1 MNRPEIRD
9 IFILLMLFLALLTV
23 NGYAQGTVYL
33 VLGSD
38 TAIWEGMSTSR
49 YHNTYNLGLY
59 TDPQRNAYRVMDDE
73 FRNRIVDSNGTPIKL
88 TWWMMAGNIFRYATN
103 RNVPVPNIMTLHLMK
118 RFHLESIEEFGDELS
133 LHYHTF
139 DWFDYSGDG
148 RYWWNQTETFMQLK
162 DDWDVTLAQFLLEE
176 NIFPISF
183 RSGWHY
189 MDNEWQQVLDELLPY
204 SLHNDWPA
212 KRTDTTEPLDNTFDW
227 SRAPSEF
234 IPYRPAPDDYQVPGD
249 GKGWNVRS
257 LFLGRVTQQLMD
269 DIFEKASRGIDQV
282 VCLWAHL
289 PELDFLD
296 NIEKVNTHAHAAA
309 VKYPEVVFRY
319 DTAVEAMQ
327 RWRGVYGEPQPEVIL
342 SDIPYGEGLRFRVQ
356 TDKPIFQT
364 VPFVALKDIYENYMI
379 VPMEETGIYEWTS
392 IDSYP
397 LNILAKVGAAVTDTT
412 GNLETR
418 YVVYLPDD
426 IYIDIGESSYTE
438 KYGTWSDSDRAAW
451 FNQGRFATLSA
462 NDSASISWSI
472 PIETPGRYNVF
483 VQFPTMNSITD
494 SLVFKMTQKGNPI
507 DLNGDFQLFMPD
519 DWNHLATIETDPT
532 DVIGIDLTG
541 YSKSVNQAVMP
552 APVFKI
558 TPLVRDRELY
568 VQPGFLNIGEVS
580 QNDTVKVDMNLT
592 NRGIEPLIITGI
604 SSTGGNIDFD
614 VSLPFDIAPMQLLSV
629 PLRFFASTVQ
639 TLNDTVVIYSNDPM
653 RSAYKI
659 PFSADVRLYFKIVDN
674 EDSLN
679 YHEEGNWATSVAQA
693 YGPSSRFSYLQNVG
707 ASAYFTAV
715 LNFTGMYSVSQIVPT
730 TVNAAN
736 KALYILSMDGI
747 KLDSVY
753 VNQNQGS
760 GDWVQIFETM
770 LREGSTVRIKVTN
783 DGTGSG
789 EAVLRADAVRF
800 ALIQE
805 LMNIDDDLFPLPD
818 RITLR
823 QNYPNPFNPVTTI
836 SYLLPRQMYVSL
848 KVYDLLGREVMTLVR
863 EDQNGGEHVI
873 LFNATG
879 LPSGTYFY
887 QLQAEDFTG
896 TKKLILLQ

>member
-1 MNRPEIRD
+1 
-9 IFILLMLFLALLTV
+9 
-23 NGYAQGTVYL
+23 
-33 VLGSD
+33 
-38 TAIWEGMSTSR
+38 MSTSR

-59 TDPQRNAYRVMDDE
+59 TDPQRNAYRVMDPD
-73 FRNRIVDSNGTPIKL
+73 FRARIVDSYSTPVKL

-103 RNVPVPNIMTLHLMK
+103 RNVPVPNIMTLYLMK

-148 RYWWNQTETFMQLK
+148 RYWWNQTETFMQLTE
-162 DDWDVTLAQFLLEE
+162 DWDVTLAQFLLEE
-176 NIFPISF
+176 NIFPVSF

-204 SLHNDWPA
+204 SMHNDWPA

-227 SRAPSEF
+227 SRASNEF
-234 IPYRPAPDDYQVPGD
+234 IPYRPSPEDYQVPGD

-257 LFLGRVTQQLMD
+257 LFFGRVTQQLMD
-269 DIFEKASRGIDQV
+269 DIFEKANRGIDQV

-309 VKYPEVVFRY
+309 EKYPDVVFRY

-327 RWRGVYGEPQPEVIL
+327 RWRGLFGEPQPEVVF
-342 SDIPYGEGLRFRVQ
+342 SDIASGDRVRFRVS

-364 VPFVALKDIYENYMI
+364 APFVALKNVYENYMI
-379 VPMEETGIYEWTS
+379 VPMEETGIFEWTS
-392 IDSYP
+392 TESYP
-397 LNILAKVGAAVTDTT
+397 ANTLAKVGTAVTDTT

-418 YVVYLPDD
+418 FLEYLPDD
-426 IYIDIGESSYTE
+426 LYIDIGEGGYTE
-438 KYGTWSDSDRAAW
+438 RYGVWDYSDRAAW
-451 FNQGRFATLSA
+451 FNRGRAATLA
-462 NDSASISWSI
+462 AYDSASVSWSV
-472 PIETPGRYNVF
+472 PLETPGRYNVF
-483 VQFPTMNSITD
+483 AQFPSMNGSTD
-494 SLVFKMTQKGNPI
+494 SLVFQMTR
-507 DLNGDFQLFMPD
+507 NGSHVDVNADARLFITN
-519 DWNHLATIETDPT
+519 DWNYLTTIETGPAD
-532 DVIGIDLTG
+532 GIEIILTG
-541 YSKSVNQAVMP
+541 YSQPASSATMP

-558 TPLVRDRELY
+558 TPLVRDRELF
-568 VQPGFLNIGEVS
+568 VLPGFLNIGEVS
-580 QNDTVKVDMNLT
+580 QYDTVNVDLTLT
-592 NRGIEPLIITGI
+592 NRGIEPLLITGI
-604 SSTGGNIDFD
+604 SSTGGNIDID
-614 VSLPFDIAPMQLLSV
+614 VWLPFFVIAPMQRLSV
-629 PLRFFASTVQ
+629 PLRFIASTVQ
-639 TLNDTVVIYSNDPM
+639 TLNDTVVIYSNDPI
-653 RSAYKI
+653 RSVYKI

-736 KALYILSMDGI
+736 KALYTLSMDGI

-753 VNQNQGS
+753 INQNLDS
-760 GDWVQIFETM
+760 GDWVQIFETI
-770 LREGSTVRIKVTN
+770 LREGSTVRVRVTN

-896 TKKLILLQ
+896 TKKLILLR

>member
-1 MNRPEIRD
+1 
-9 IFILLMLFLALLTV
+9 
-23 NGYAQGTVYL
+23 
-33 VLGSD
+33 
-38 TAIWEGMSTSR
+38 
-49 YHNTYNLGLY
+49 
-59 TDPQRNAYRVMDDE
+59 
-73 FRNRIVDSNGTPIKL
+73 
-88 TWWMMAGNIFRYATN
+88 MMAGNIFRYATN
-103 RNVPVPNIMTLHLMK
+103 RNVPVPNIMTLYLMK

-148 RYWWNQTETFMQLK
+148 RYWWNQTETFMQLTE
-162 DDWDVTLAQFLLEE
+162 DWDVTLAQFLLEE
-176 NIFPISF
+176 NIFPVSF

-204 SLHNDWPA
+204 SMHNDWPA

-227 SRAPSEF
+227 SRASNEF
-234 IPYRPAPDDYQVPGD
+234 IPYRPSPEDYQVPGD

-257 LFLGRVTQQLMD
+257 LFFGRVTQQLMD
-269 DIFEKASRGIDQV
+269 DIFEKANRGIDQV

-309 VKYPEVVFRY
+309 EKYPDVVFRY

-327 RWRGVYGEPQPEVIL
+327 RWRGLFGEPQPEVVF
-342 SDIPYGEGLRFRVQ
+342 SDIASGDRVRFRVS

-364 VPFVALKDIYENYMI
+364 APFVALKNVYENYMI
-379 VPMEETGIYEWTS
+379 VPMEETGIFEWTS
-392 IDSYP
+392 TESYP
-397 LNILAKVGAAVTDTT
+397 ANTLAKVGTAVTDTT

-418 YVVYLPDD
+418 FLEYLPDD
-426 IYIDIGESSYTE
+426 LYIDIGEGGYTE
-438 KYGTWSDSDRAAW
+438 RYGVWDYSDRAAW
-451 FNQGRFATLSA
+451 FNRGRAATLA
-462 NDSASISWSI
+462 AYDSASVSWSV
-472 PIETPGRYNVF
+472 PLETPGRYNVF
-483 VQFPTMNSITD
+483 AQFPSMNGSTD
-494 SLVFKMTQKGNPI
+494 SLVFQMTR
-507 DLNGDFQLFMPD
+507 NGSHVDVNADARLFITN
-519 DWNHLATIETDPT
+519 DWNYLTTIETGPAD
-532 DVIGIDLTG
+532 GIEIILTG
-541 YSKSVNQAVMP
+541 YSQPASSATMP

-558 TPLVRDRELY
+558 TPLVRDRELF
-568 VQPGFLNIGEVS
+568 VLPGFLNIGEVS
-580 QNDTVKVDMNLT
+580 QYDTVNVDLTLT
-592 NRGIEPLIITGI
+592 NRGIEPLLITGI
-604 SSTGGNIDFD
+604 SSTGGNIDID
-614 VSLPFDIAPMQLLSV
+614 VWLPFFVIAPMQRLSV
-629 PLRFFASTVQ
+629 PLRFIASTVQ
-639 TLNDTVVIYSNDPM
+639 TLNDTVVIYSNDPI
-653 RSAYKI
+653 RSVYKI

-736 KALYILSMDGI
+736 KALYTLSMDGI

-753 VNQNQGS
+753 INQNLDS
-760 GDWVQIFETM
+760 GDWVQIFETI
-770 LREGSTVRIKVTN
+770 LREGSTVRVRVTN

-836 SYLLPRQMYVSL
+836 SYLLPRRMYVSL

-863 EDQNGGEHVI
+863 EDQDGGEHVI
-873 LFNATG
+873 CSMQLG

-896 TKKLILLQ
+896 TKKLILLR